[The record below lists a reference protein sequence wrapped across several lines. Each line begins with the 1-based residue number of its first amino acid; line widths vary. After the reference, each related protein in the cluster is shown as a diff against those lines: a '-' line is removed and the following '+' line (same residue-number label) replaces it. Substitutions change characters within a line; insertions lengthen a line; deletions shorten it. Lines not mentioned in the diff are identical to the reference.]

1 MHTMNFDV
9 QTLLGAAATA
19 ASITSFT
26 PQAWKIIKTRDTSSI
41 SKGMYVLTVTGFAL
55 WLSYGVASGQWP
67 VIVTNRVCLLLA
79 AFILVMKV
87 LPSENKNAVADAID
101 PSA

>member
-9 QTLLGAAATA
+9 QTLLGAAATG

-41 SKGMYVLTVTGFAL
+41 STGMYVLTVTGFAL
-55 WLSYGVASGQWP
+55 WLGYGVVSGQWP
-67 VIVTNRVCLLLA
+67 VMVTNAICLLLA
-79 AFILVMKV
+79 TFILVMKL
-87 LPSENKNAVADAID
+87 LPSGKKNAVADAID
-101 PSA
+101 PHA

>member
-1 MHTMNFDV
+1 MNFDI

-41 SKGMYVLTVTGFAL
+41 SAGMYALTVTGFAL
-55 WLSYGVASGQWP
+55 WLSYGAVLGQWP
-67 VIVTNRVCLLLA
+67 IIITNMICLVLA
-79 AFILVMKV
+79 SFILVMKL
-87 LPSENKNAVADAID
+87 LPSEKKNAVADAID
-101 PSA
+101 PQA

>member
-1 MHTMNFDV
+1 MTFDAS
-9 QTLLGAAATA
+9 TIGALASA

-41 SKGMYVLTVTGFAL
+41 STGMYVLTVSGFAL
-55 WLSYGVASGQWP
+55 WLTYGLMSSQWP
-67 VIVTNRVCLLLA
+67 IVLTNAICLLLA
-79 AFILVMKV
+79 TFILMMKV
-87 LPSENKNAVADAID
+87 LPSEKKNAVADAID